1 MTKLELIIEGIKN
14 RYETFGKTYEDL
26 QEIIKGQAK
35 IKYAVDVGSRI
46 GSLSFDELLEMDKLL
61 DKRIE
66 GRKLVEESKQVEK
79 SEQVEEPKQV
89 EETEPVGLI
98 PSTNL
103 TQNKPS
109 QSVKSY
115 KKGKSKNFHD
125 F

>member
-35 IKYAVDVGSRI
+35 IKYAADVGSRI
-46 GSLSFDELLEMDKLL
+46 GSLSFDELVELDKLL

-79 SEQVEEPKQV
+79 SEQV

>member
-35 IKYAVDVGSRI
+35 IKYAADVGSRI
-46 GSLSFDELLEMDKLL
+46 GSLSFDELVELDKLL

-66 GRKLVEESKQVEK
+66 GRKLVEK
-79 SEQVEEPKQV
+79 SEQV